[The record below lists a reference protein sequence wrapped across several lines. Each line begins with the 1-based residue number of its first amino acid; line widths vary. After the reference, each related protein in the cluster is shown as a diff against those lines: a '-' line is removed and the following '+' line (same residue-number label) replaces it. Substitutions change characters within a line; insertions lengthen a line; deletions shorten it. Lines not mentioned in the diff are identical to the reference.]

1 MYLQNLEFSTNYYS
15 QYLMKIAFIVG
26 TFPALSVSFIIN
38 QIKGL
43 IDCGYEVDIYA
54 LDGAPEDT
62 SKVHPIV
69 EEYNLL
75 ERTYYPP
82 TRPKNVILRQFKT
95 LGLLLGN
102 ISKNPWVLL
111 RLLSRERFGKEARKQ
126 ILFYRAIPFLD
137 RKSYDIIHCQFG
149 LFGIIALALRQVGL
163 IEGKLITG
171 FRGYDISR
179 YLKKRGD
186 GVYDELFQKGDFFIA
201 NCEFFRQRAIKL
213 GCEPKKIVVL
223 GSGIDCSKFAFTPRH
238 FPEDGKVRI
247 VTTGRL
253 VEKKGIE
260 YGIRAIASLAK
271 TYTNIEYNIIG
282 DGELRDYFQ
291 QLIAKLNVTHLVNL
305 VGWKQQEELIKI
317 LDHSHILIAPSVTAA
332 DGNQDAP
339 VNTLKEAMAM
349 GLPVIGTLHG
359 GIPELIEDGI
369 SGFLVPERDSN
380 AIADKLCYL
389 IEHPQIWSDIGASG
403 RKKVAQKYDMY
414 QLNQQLIDIYQ
425 QQLSNIP
432 SFLSSKEVNNPATSI
447 NSPLYS

>member
-1 MYLQNLEFSTNYYS
+1 
-15 QYLMKIAFIVG
+15 MKIAFIVG
-26 TFPALSVSFIIN
+26 KFPALSVSFIIN

-43 IDCGYEVDIYA
+43 IDGGHEVDIYA
-54 LDGAPEDT
+54 LDGPPEDT

-69 EEYNLL
+69 EEYHLL

-82 TRPKNVILRQFKT
+82 TRPENVLLRRLKT
-95 LGLLLGN
+95 VGLLLTN
-102 ISKNPWVLL
+102 LPKNPWVLL
-111 RLLSRERFGKEARKQ
+111 PLLNRERFGKEARKQ
-126 ILFYRAIPFLD
+126 ILFYRSMPFL
-137 RKSYDIIHCQFG
+137 RRESYDIIHCQFG
-149 LFGIIALALRQVGL
+149 LFGIIGLALRQIGL

-186 GVYDELFQKGDFFIA
+186 RIYDELIQEGDFFIA

-213 GCEPKKIVVL
+213 GCDPEKIVVL

-238 FPEDGKVRI
+238 FPEDGKVKL

-271 TYTNIEYNIIG
+271 TYPNIEYNIIG
-282 DGELRDYFQ
+282 DGPLKEHFQ
-291 QLIAKLNVTHLVNL
+291 KLIAELNVGHIVKL
-305 VGWKQQEELIKI
+305 VGWKQQEELIEI
-317 LDHSHILIAPSVTAA
+317 LDNSHILIAPSVTAA

-369 SGFLVPERDSN
+369 SGFLVPERD
-380 AIADKLCYL
+380 AGVIANKVRYL
-389 IEHPQIWSDIGASG
+389 IEHPEIWPDMGKAG
-403 RKKVAQKYDMY
+403 RKRVQEKYDMY
-414 QLNQQLIDIYQ
+414 KLNEQLVEIYQ
-425 QQLSNIP
+425 QLLNSELPQPRLLNEP
-432 SFLSSKEVNNPATSI
+432 LRVNS
-447 NSPLYS
+447 LV